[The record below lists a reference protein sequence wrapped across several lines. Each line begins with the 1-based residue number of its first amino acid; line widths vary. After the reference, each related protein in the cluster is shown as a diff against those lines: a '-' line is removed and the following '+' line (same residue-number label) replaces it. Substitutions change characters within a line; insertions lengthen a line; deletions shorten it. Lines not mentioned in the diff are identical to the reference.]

1 MTEQKGKSRLGAAP
15 QATRGSLRQEA
26 AEKLA
31 NPSPASAPGN
41 STPELL
47 HELQVQQIELE
58 MQNEELRSAHTAI
71 EKSRDRYA
79 DLYDFAP
86 VGYITLSAHGTINE
100 INLTAAAL
108 LGMER
113 GKLIQRRFAPFVVPE
128 NTDLWHQHFMR
139 TKHKREKL
147 SFELALKPDVGPVL
161 HAQLDCLPA
170 DDLVHIV
177 LIDITERKRMEKEIL
192 ERRNEMAE
200 LHTLHVAAQTAAA
213 IAHELNQPL
222 LAIASY
228 SKAALMLMK
237 AETPDFGKIAKAIE
251 GCERQSHRAGQSIR
265 DLLQL
270 LSTEEFPTEEF
281 DLNQEI
287 TDVLETARLEH
298 ELQFDS
304 LLRLE
309 NDLPPILANRA
320 HVQKV
325 LFNLLRNGI
334 EAMQDAGVPLPAI
347 TVTVCTKA
355 NAGVALVTI
364 QDNGPGIMQEH
375 AHRLFEP
382 FFTTK
387 AKGIGM
393 GLAISR
399 MLIEENGGQ
408 LWMDEQQGCGA
419 TFHLTLPFA
428 S

>member
-1 MTEQKGKSRLGAAP
+1 MARTGKS
-15 QATRGSLRQEA
+15 TRSESRETVASSLRLEA
-26 AEKLA
+26 ESKLA
-31 NPSPASAPGN
+31 HASPCG
-41 STPELL
+41 TPERDAKALL
-47 HELQVQQIELE
+47 HELQVHQIELE
-58 MQNEELRSAHTAI
+58 MQNDELRRTHVAI
-71 EKSRDRYA
+71 EESRDRYVN
-79 DLYDFAP
+79 LYDFAP
-86 VGYITLSAHGTINE
+86 VGYITLNAHGLIDE
-100 INLTAAAL
+100 INLTAAAF
-108 LGMER
+108 LGVDR
-113 GKLIQRRFAPFVVPE
+113 SKLIHKRFSLFVAPE
-128 NTDLWHQHFMR
+128 NANLWHRHFM
-139 TKHKREKL
+139 HAKRHCEKL
-147 SFELALKPDVGPVL
+147 NFELALKLGDGSIL
-161 HAQLDCLPA
+161 YAQVDCLPV
-170 DDLVHIV
+170 DDFVRIA
-177 LIDITERKRMEKEIL
+177 LIDITERKRMEKEIF
-192 ERRNEMAE
+192 ERRNEMTE

-237 AETPDFGKIAKAIE
+237 AETPDFGKIAKAVE

-270 LSTEEFPTEEF
+270 LSTEEFPTEAF

-287 TDVLETARLEH
+287 AEVLEAARVEH

-309 NDLPPILANRA
+309 NDLPPILANRT

-334 EAMQDAGVPLPAI
+334 EAMQDANVALPAI
-347 TVTVCTKA
+347 TVTVCTKS
-355 NAGVALVTI
+355 NAGVALVTV

-387 AKGIGM
+387 DKGIGM

-408 LWMDEQQGCGA
+408 LWMEEQQGYGA

-428 S
+428 T